1 MEVRLALSFSD
12 KDKVRTLQPHND
24 ALVVTLKIGGYD
36 VKKVLLDPSSDTEI
50 MYPSLFRGLKL
61 RPEDLTYYDSP
72 LIRFNGKIVFPK
84 GQIKLPVQA
93 GSEIVEVNF
102 IVVDAYSPYTA
113 IVARPWLY
121 AMGAVSSTL
130 YLKVKYPSR
139 DQVEELVGS

>member
-36 VKKVLLDPSSDTEI
+36 VKKVLLDPSSDAEI

-72 LIRFNGKIVFPK
+72 LIGFDGKIVFPRV
-84 GQIKLPVQA
+84 QIRL
-93 GSEIVEVNF
+93 
-102 IVVDAYSPYTA
+102 
-113 IVARPWLY
+113 
-121 AMGAVSSTL
+121 
-130 YLKVKYPSR
+130 
-139 DQVEELVGS
+139 LV